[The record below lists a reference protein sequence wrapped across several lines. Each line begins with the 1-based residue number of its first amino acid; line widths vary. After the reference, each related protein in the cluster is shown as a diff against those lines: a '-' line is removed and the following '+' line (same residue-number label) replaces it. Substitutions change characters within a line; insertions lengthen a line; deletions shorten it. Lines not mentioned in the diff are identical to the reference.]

1 MTNFDKFVKPIFDV
15 AKVDSKMVASKNA
28 KHIHEIV
35 EAEDLSG
42 EREKKNNVMRTPAF
56 SKADGCM
63 VELTDNH

>member
-42 EREKKNNVMRTPAF
+42 EREKKSNVMRNPAF
-56 SKADGCM
+56 
-63 VELTDNH
+63 L